1 MGNFKPGDKA
11 FIVES
16 NRTVREVTV
25 IRHSGGMYLIR
36 FAEGGG
42 IQVRG
47 HRLFVSQEEAAASI
61 QTTEAHQIR
70 TPTLYIYKW
79 SVWYIVAGSRNRIL
93 RYDFRNYHC
102 NDTDVAV

>member
-1 MGNFKPGDKA
+1 MGNFNSGDKA

-42 IQVRG
+42 IQVRK
-47 HRLFVSQEEAAASI
+47 
-61 QTTEAHQIR
+61 HQQ
-70 TPTLYIYKW
+70 K
-79 SVWYIVAGSRNRIL
+79 
-93 RYDFRNYHC
+93 
-102 NDTDVAV
+102 

>member
-47 HRLFVSQEEAAASI
+47 HRLFVSQEEDKEMS
-61 QTTEAHQIR
+61 
-70 TPTLYIYKW
+70 K
-79 SVWYIVAGSRNRIL
+79 
-93 RYDFRNYHC
+93 RYRSPYEYEH
-102 NDTDVAV
+102 

>member
-16 NRTVREVTV
+16 NRAVREVTV

-42 IQVRG
+42 IQVRE
-47 HRLFVSQEEAAASI
+47 HRLFSTQEEAAAGI
-61 QTTEAHQIR
+61 QTDKGKPKRHHS
-70 TPTLYIYKW
+70 P
-79 SVWYIVAGSRNRIL
+79 
-93 RYDFRNYHC
+93 YDYEH
-102 NDTDVAV
+102 

>member
-1 MGNFKPGDKA
+1 MRNFNSGDKA

-42 IQVRG
+42 IQVRK
-47 HRLFVSQEEAAASI
+47 HRLFSTQEEAAASI
-61 QTTEAHQIR
+61 QIDKEKPKRHR
-70 TPTLYIYKW
+70 TPYEYE
-79 SVWYIVAGSRNRIL
+79 
-93 RYDFRNYHC
+93 H
-102 NDTDVAV
+102 

>member
-61 QTTEAHQIR
+61 QTDKEMS
-70 TPTLYIYKW
+70 K
-79 SVWYIVAGSRNRIL
+79 
-93 RYDFRNYHC
+93 RYRRPYEYEH
-102 NDTDVAV
+102 

>member
-16 NRTVREVTV
+16 NRVIREVTV

-42 IQVRG
+42 IQVRE
-47 HRLFVSQEEAAASI
+47 HRLFSTQEDAATSI
-61 QTTEAHQIR
+61 RADKEKSR
-70 TPTLYIYKW
+70 KGYSPYDYK
-79 SVWYIVAGSRNRIL
+79 
-93 RYDFRNYHC
+93 H
-102 NDTDVAV
+102 